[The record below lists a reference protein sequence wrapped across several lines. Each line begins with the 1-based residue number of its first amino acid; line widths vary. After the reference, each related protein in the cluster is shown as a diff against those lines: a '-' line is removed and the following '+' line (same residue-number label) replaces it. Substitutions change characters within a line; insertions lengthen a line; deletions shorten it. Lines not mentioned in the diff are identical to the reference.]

1 MQRGGGGVKAIPG
14 RRGGVKAK
22 LGWRGGVKA
31 MVLTAGNEINQ
42 TGPEFW
48 LCKLKLIAFYLRFIT
63 T

>member
-1 MQRGGGGVKAIPG
+1 MGGGVRVKAILV

-42 TGPEFW
+42 TGPEF
-48 LCKLKLIAFYLRFIT
+48 
-63 T
+63 

>member
-1 MQRGGGGVKAIPG
+1 MRVKAILG

-42 TGPEFW
+42 TDFL
-48 LCKLKLIAFYLRFIT
+48 LCKLKLIAFYLKFIT

>member
-1 MQRGGGGVKAIPG
+1 MGGGVRVKAILG

-42 TGPEFW
+42 T
-48 LCKLKLIAFYLRFIT
+48 
-63 T
+63 